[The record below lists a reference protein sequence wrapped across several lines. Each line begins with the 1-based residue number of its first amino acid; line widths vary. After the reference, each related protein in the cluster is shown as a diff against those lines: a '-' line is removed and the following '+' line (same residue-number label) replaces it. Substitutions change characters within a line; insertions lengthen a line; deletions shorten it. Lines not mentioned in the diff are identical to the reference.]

1 MNIHRLA
8 TTIAS
13 AALGVSDPCTSEA
26 PSPRGIESSLVTT
39 QRLGTITDA
48 PAPTGDPHERRAQ
61 DAKGNGS
68 GSDASVATE

>member
-8 TTIAS
+8 ATIAS

-39 QRLGTITDA
+39 QRLGTVTDG
-48 PAPTGDPHERRAQ
+48 PAPTGDPHERRAR
-61 DAKGNGS
+61 DAKGSSLGP
-68 GSDASVATE
+68 DASVAAE